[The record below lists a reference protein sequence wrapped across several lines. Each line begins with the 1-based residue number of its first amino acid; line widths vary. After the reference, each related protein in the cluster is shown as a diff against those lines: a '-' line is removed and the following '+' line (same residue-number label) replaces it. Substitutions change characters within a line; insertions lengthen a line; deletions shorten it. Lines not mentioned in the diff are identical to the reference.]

1 MQGVPQ
7 PVHHFQNRVHG
18 RVKANGVLGR
28 CDVVVNGSGNA
39 DAGDSRER
47 QVTGA
52 AEGAVSA
59 NDHNAVNALVEA
71 GLSAPVNTILA
82 LKLQASGGVQLGSGV
97 LYGVGYAGSIQLGHL
112 VVQQTVI
119 AVADTDHLHALVDCG
134 EDHRPDGSV
143 HTGCVSAAGQNS
155 DGFHFL
161 CHIAYPPSFAGA
173 KTEHLHTGVQNTY

>member
-1 MQGVPQ
+1 MSRSRS
-7 PVHHFQNRVHG
+7 HHFQNRVHG

-112 VVQQTVI
+112 VVQ
-119 AVADTDHLHALVDCG
+119 
-134 EDHRPDGSV
+134 RP
-143 HTGCVSAAGQNS
+143 
-155 DGFHFL
+155 
-161 CHIAYPPSFAGA
+161 
-173 KTEHLHTGVQNTY
+173 